1 VTQVTAAL
9 GGALADG
16 PEAAKAGPL
25 GLLVILLLG
34 VATYFLIRS
43 MNRHLRKVPPS
54 FDPPDRPDTPRQD
67 TPDEDDGSG

>member
-1 VTQVTAAL
+1 MGVAAL
-9 GGALADG
+9 GAALADG

-34 VATYFLIRS
+34 IATYFLIRS

-54 FDPPDRPDTPRQD
+54 FDPPPDRNAPPK
-67 TPDEDDGSG
+67 DDGPG